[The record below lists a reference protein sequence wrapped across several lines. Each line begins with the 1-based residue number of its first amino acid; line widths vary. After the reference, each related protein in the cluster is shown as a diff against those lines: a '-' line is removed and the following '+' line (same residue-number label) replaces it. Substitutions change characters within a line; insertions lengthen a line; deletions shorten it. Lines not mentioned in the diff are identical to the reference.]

1 MQKKTVAVITG
12 TRAEYGLLRG
22 VMEKI
27 RQSEFLSLKLLVTGA
42 HLSEKYGSTVN
53 EIVNDGF
60 EISEKFD
67 ILKFENNRLGTI
79 QSCALCMNL
88 FGEWFV
94 KNKPD
99 ACLVLGDR
107 YEIFSAGAAAVMAGV
122 PLIHISGGDVTLGA
136 ADEWYRHSL
145 TKMASLHFPSC
156 EEYAARIIRMGE
168 EPQRVYNVGGLGDEN
183 IRKLKLLSK
192 DEISEFIGFNA
203 DEKYCLVTY
212 HPETAANSSPKK
224 SFENLLSALKNF
236 PNVRFIFTKAN
247 ADAGGD
253 EINKLID
260 ECTAKN
266 KNCTAYTSMGVLRY
280 LSAMKYCRAVI
291 GNSSSGVVETPTFGK
306 PCVNI
311 GDRQKGRIICQNV
324 ICCETDEKS
333 IAEATKKALSDDFYK
348 RAETTQSPYNG
359 GDTSEKIVRIIA
371 EFLNSD
377 LPHTVKTFYDGDNDN
392 ETDGI

>member
-1 MQKKTVAVITG
+1 MKKKTVAVITG
-12 TRAEYGLLRG
+12 TRAEYGLLRN
-22 VMEKI
+22 VIKKI
-27 RQSEFLSLKLLVTGA
+27 NQSEELSLKLLVTGA
-42 HLSEKYGSTVN
+42 HLSDRYGCTVN
-53 EIVNDGF
+53 EIINDGF

-67 ILKFENNRLGTI
+67 ILKFESSRLGTI
-79 QSCALCMNL
+79 KSCALCMDL

-156 EEYAARIIRMGE
+156 EEYARRIIRMGE
-168 EPQRVYNVGGLGDEN
+168 EPCRVFNVGGLGDEN
-183 IRKLKLLSK
+183 IRSMELLSK
-192 DEISEFIGFNA
+192 DKLSEFIGFDA
-203 DEKYCLVTY
+203 GEKFCLVTY
-212 HPETAANSSPKK
+212 HPETVANSLPEE
-224 SFENLLSALKNF
+224 SFKCLLRALSNF
-236 PNVRFIFTKAN
+236 SDIHFIFTKAN

-253 EINKLID
+253 RINRLID
-260 ECTAKN
+260 EYTAEN

-311 GDRQKGRIICQNV
+311 GNRQKGRIICQNV
-324 ICCETDEKS
+324 ICCETNEKS
-333 IAEATKKALSDDFYK
+333 ITDAVKKALGDDFYK
-348 RAETTQSPYNG
+348 RAEATKSPYDG
-359 GDTSEKIVRIIA
+359 GATSENIVRIIT

-377 LPHTVKTFYDGDNDN
+377 LPNKVKNFYDGDSED
-392 ETDGI
+392 ETDGV